1 MSIPRQDVRLVIAG
15 ELSQQIRF
23 CLPGHS
29 WNILLNGEYN

>member
-29 WNILLNGEYN
+29 